1 MKIGKSL
8 AIAFVA
14 FFTTIQ
20 SLLAAYVEPEYP
32 IVSET
37 GRIAGFTT
45 EDPGLVYMV
54 PQSWEIY
61 RGNIY
66 QNATGFAMVLAPTYD
81 NETLARYKLA
91 NPGKALIPMPHKLN
105 EARLFLGE
113 LLDDAALLGKV
124 KYQVSPDNLSN
135 QSDIIYFNL
144 EVATDTQDF
153 FKTVLTSNTG
163 ITGFVELSYPF
174 QSRQIESQIPLH
186 AQANL
191 IARNL
196 PENYPMLWLERLSL
210 ESCLALDEFLNV
222 QVSLGLQKVHIRSL
236 NSSACWLADRVQLS
250 RVSEN
255 HYAMRAKWAGV
266 ANLKVSTHLLV
277 EELGMG
283 IAGDAFFEADV
294 ALDLDTI
301 TITIPKFKLINFEGR
316 GSSIS
321 PIYKN
326 VIINQINKNSSMIR
340 DSLAESLTEELRLR
354 IINGNIFL

>member
-1 MKIGKSL
+1 MNIGKSL
-8 AIAFVA
+8 AISLVA
-14 FFTTIQ
+14 FLTTAQ
-20 SLLAAYVEPEYP
+20 NLLAAYVEPEYP

-66 QNATGFAMVLAPTYD
+66 HNATGFAMVLAPTYD

-91 NPGKALIPMPHKLN
+91 NPGKALIPMPHRLN

-113 LLDDAALLGKV
+113 LLDDAALLGKI

-135 QSDIIYFNL
+135 QSDIVYFNL
-144 EVATDTQDF
+144 EVAADAQDF

-163 ITGFVELSYPF
+163 ITGYVELSYPF

-186 AQANL
+186 AQTQRV
-191 IARNL
+191 ARSL

-210 ESCLALDEFLNV
+210 ENCLALDEFLNV
-222 QVSLGLQKVHIRSL
+222 QVSLGLQKVHLRSL
-236 NSSACWLADRVQLS
+236 NSSACWLADKVQLS
-250 RVSEN
+250 RIAEN
-255 HYAMRAKWAGV
+255 SYAMQAKWSGV
-266 ANLKVSTHLLV
+266 SYLKISTNLLV
-277 EELGMG
+277 EELGMR

-294 ALDLDTI
+294 VLDLDSI
-301 TITIPKFKLINFEGR
+301 TVTMPKFKLINFEGR
-316 GSSIS
+316 GQSIS

-326 VIINQINKNSSMIR
+326 VIINQINKNSSLIR
-340 DSLAESLTEELRLR
+340 DSIADALTDELRLR